1 MEDKM
6 TGRDKQVAL
15 LDKNLRKSIADYYF
29 ALEEMQNP
37 EVAIK
42 LLADHVAIMVEM
54 INDMKSDIR

>member
-6 TGRDKQVAL
+6 TGKDKQVAL
-15 LDKNLRKSIADYYF
+15 LDTNLRKSIADYYF

-54 INDMKSDIR
+54 INDMKLRTR